1 MNVFSCDSLFR
12 RVWAATWLCAFAANA
27 LANPT
32 GMTVISGSATPTTS
46 GSQLTI
52 TTSQNAYL
60 NWQSFNIA
68 AGETT
73 VFNQPSATSIVW
85 NRINNQNPSQIFGSL
100 QANGIVVLLNSSGFY
115 FGPNSFLSAAGLVIS
130 TANYVP
136 PQNGGGG
143 WEFNGP
149 PPLKSIVNYG
159 QIQVGNGGSA
169 FLIADQIKN
178 HGSIEAPGGTVG
190 LAAGQTVLLS
200 ERPDGRGMSM
210 QVTLPRG
217 SVDNEGRL
225 IADGGTIAMNA
236 RVVNQNGFIQANS
249 VKNVNGTIE
258 LVASDQLTLGA
269 NSQIIAS
276 GDNSPSGSAG
286 GNVTLQSGNNFSDS
300 VGSQI
305 ITTGG
310 TQGGNGGNVEISAP
324 NVRSLNSSI
333 NARAQTGWTA
343 GKLLLDPDYI
353 ILDTSGS
360 GSAGSGTVLAGSNP
374 GGTLDLN
381 VNSAFANLAVSEII
395 LQAAYDIT
403 LAGGTSWNLSK
414 TIGAN
419 FGGVSSGLLTLEAG
433 RNIIFGDG
441 SKITDA
447 NNWSVT
453 LDAGYNFANNTI
465 QSGVGNIY
473 LNGGSGQSGSGSIQ
487 LSQGSINL
495 TAGNSIVVGSGC
507 QLIDDGGT
515 IGLYAQTVNQN
526 GLIQADSVGNQHG
539 VIELVASD
547 QLNLGASSQII
558 ANGDNSP
565 DGSAGGQIMLQTA
578 QTFSDDPD
586 SQIQARGGANGGDGG
601 KVLIYAAS
609 ANSQLDV
616 SAQAGSAAGSIY
628 YYPRVDD
635 LTLNAS
641 SLAPFAGF
649 SHVLFQAGGKITINN
664 IWDLSAS
671 TGTGDGQLIMEASG
685 NIALNNG
692 SQITDANNWGV
703 TLEAGYD
710 FASHSVDAGS
720 VSSITLNGNSSIQ
733 TAAGNLSLVAGK
745 DITVKT
751 GFVRS
756 TGGGNVSAWAL
767 AGSVNTGTY
776 AHGYQ
781 FLPVDSLDSTY
792 CQIEPI
798 NGVGGIST
806 EAGGNVTIT
815 AGGDVTS
822 YLPGGKNAT
831 TIGGDAGSGAFGPE
845 AGNVTIVAGGNVTGH
860 YVEANGTGAIY
871 AGVKM
876 ASGVPV
882 DADGNPVTD
891 GKSYVLNSSTG
902 SAGTSK
908 HKLALSLMAG
918 GWTVGAAQDIYLQEV
933 RNPNGVFNNAN
944 KFATPNGEIPSLAY
958 HYFDYALDAYVN
970 LSAGNSVQL
979 GDNSSS
985 LPRSDISVLVPMIY
999 APILNIVAGA
1009 GGVVLNGDSDPY
1021 NKLILF
1027 PSPQGSLTITTTDG
1041 GSLTGNLPLNSDG
1054 SPAIFNLIVSDSEQ
1068 TQFSLNQDIF
1078 GLTDHAITPVHYDN
1092 PTPIVLDIAGN
1103 MDSVLLG
1110 APEAAQITVKG
1121 DMINSRFRGMNLS
1134 SDPSQSIQV
1143 QVRKIDGSL
1152 GTATIKPGLTSINVT
1167 GDIINRSE
1175 FTTAGLSLP
1184 NLSLL
1189 SQGYPLFVSPLS
1201 YDPKT
1206 GLYTFTGAVTE
1217 QALMA
1222 LADLTIQKVDA
1233 KGQPLFD
1240 SQGNPVLQQ
1249 VNVLDP
1255 GVVPGTLGPNAQ
1267 TLLAAY
1273 VSGAATTTVMLAPD
1287 LSYLSEA
1294 YLGST
1299 LAGHLFYDSTAGKL
1313 TFQGAVT
1320 DQELLALADLT
1331 IQKVDAKGQPLF
1343 DSQGN
1348 PVLQQVNVLDP
1359 SVALGTLGPNARAL
1373 QAEYALLGPIPTSR
1387 DSGYLIGGGGLF
1399 NVTARNMDLGTT
1411 LGIVSLGVSFDTV
1424 TTPDGTI
1431 YPLAE
1436 YFTQGADI
1444 NVTTTGNLDMFSTSI
1459 SAVNGSD
1466 VSIHAGGNVNAG
1478 SADFSVNTAAVRG
1491 IYSTDQGNVY
1501 VYAGGDIDINGSRI
1515 AVYDT
1520 RQDNSSA
1527 TPGGSVTVVSG
1538 GNIDAGNG
1546 GSGFVVVGSFLVNP
1560 DHSVTPFTSTIP
1572 GSGIMEVSYTRNGNI
1587 LIEAPYGT
1595 VKAAAGGIIQL
1606 LLKGNPLPADTTLFQ
1621 VPINQADLAK
1631 MLDLA
1636 LTGKRNAALA
1646 LQEKL
1651 NGNPGDCA
1659 VDVFA
1664 GYELQQ
1670 LAVSLTPAEVL
1681 AGDTLQKI
1689 PDSLQAVVD
1698 KNGNWIE
1705 LSDSLTKAEVKA
1717 GDTLQKLPADLQFVV
1732 DKDGYP
1738 VVTALNLSDG
1748 IQVKTSDNQYVDA
1761 KGSGVIGAG
1770 TLTVK
1775 SSGDVSGNL
1784 FTFGDLNVIGANTVD
1799 VNAFSGGKADVSGN
1813 SLGDSK
1819 IFSIGGIDANGDS
1832 SNASLFSNDQISGG
1846 QNSLAAGTAA
1856 DAASQGA
1863 SQESASP
1870 AKTDETTVAD
1880 DDVKKKG
1887 KAVATVQKTGRV
1899 TVLLPPKHLSQN
1911 QTSSNHL

>member
-1 MNVFSCDSLFR
+1 
-12 RVWAATWLCAFAANA
+12 
-27 LANPT
+27 
-32 GMTVISGSATPTTS
+32 
-46 GSQLTI
+46 
-52 TTSQNAYL
+52 
-60 NWQSFNIA
+60 
-68 AGETT
+68 
-73 VFNQPSATSIVW
+73 
-85 NRINNQNPSQIFGSL
+85 
-100 QANGIVVLLNSSGFY
+100 
-115 FGPNSFLSAAGLVIS
+115 
-130 TANYVP
+130 
-136 PQNGGGG
+136 
-143 WEFNGP
+143 
-149 PPLKSIVNYG
+149 
-159 QIQVGNGGSA
+159 
-169 FLIADQIKN
+169 
-178 HGSIEAPGGTVG
+178 
-190 LAAGQTVLLS
+190 
-200 ERPDGRGMSM
+200 
-210 QVTLPRG
+210 
-217 SVDNEGRL
+217 
-225 IADGGTIAMNA
+225 
-236 RVVNQNGFIQANS
+236 
-249 VKNVNGTIE
+249 
-258 LVASDQLTLGA
+258 
-269 NSQIIAS
+269 
-276 GDNSPSGSAG
+276 
-286 GNVTLQSGNNFSDS
+286 
-300 VGSQI
+300 
-305 ITTGG
+305 
-310 TQGGNGGNVEISAP
+310 
-324 NVRSLNSSI
+324 
-333 NARAQTGWTA
+333 
-343 GKLLLDPDYI
+343 
-353 ILDTSGS
+353 
-360 GSAGSGTVLAGSNP
+360 
-374 GGTLDLN
+374 
-381 VNSAFANLAVSEII
+381 
-395 LQAAYDIT
+395 
-403 LAGGTSWNLSK
+403 
-414 TIGAN
+414 
-419 FGGVSSGLLTLEAG
+419 
-433 RNIIFGDG
+433 
-441 SKITDA
+441 
-447 NNWSVT
+447 
-453 LDAGYNFANNTI
+453 
-465 QSGVGNIY
+465 
-473 LNGGSGQSGSGSIQ
+473 
-487 LSQGSINL
+487 
-495 TAGNSIVVGSGC
+495 
-507 QLIDDGGT
+507 
-515 IGLYAQTVNQN
+515 
-526 GLIQADSVGNQHG
+526 
-539 VIELVASD
+539 
-547 QLNLGASSQII
+547 
-558 ANGDNSP
+558 
-565 DGSAGGQIMLQTA
+565 
-578 QTFSDDPD
+578 
-586 SQIQARGGANGGDGG
+586 
-601 KVLIYAAS
+601 
-609 ANSQLDV
+609 
-616 SAQAGSAAGSIY
+616 
-628 YYPRVDD
+628 
-635 LTLNAS
+635 
-641 SLAPFAGF
+641 
-649 SHVLFQAGGKITINN
+649 
-664 IWDLSAS
+664 
-671 TGTGDGQLIMEASG
+671 
-685 NIALNNG
+685 
-692 SQITDANNWGV
+692 
-703 TLEAGYD
+703 
-710 FASHSVDAGS
+710 
-720 VSSITLNGNSSIQ
+720 
-733 TAAGNLSLVAGK
+733 
-745 DITVKT
+745 
-751 GFVRS
+751 
-756 TGGGNVSAWAL
+756 
-767 AGSVNTGTY
+767 
-776 AHGYQ
+776 
-781 FLPVDSLDSTY
+781 
-792 CQIEPI
+792 
-798 NGVGGIST
+798 
-806 EAGGNVTIT
+806 
-815 AGGDVTS
+815 
-822 YLPGGKNAT
+822 
-831 TIGGDAGSGAFGPE
+831 
-845 AGNVTIVAGGNVTGH
+845 
-860 YVEANGTGAIY
+860 
-871 AGVKM
+871 
-876 ASGVPV
+876 
-882 DADGNPVTD
+882 
-891 GKSYVLNSSTG
+891 
-902 SAGTSK
+902 
-908 HKLALSLMAG
+908 
-918 GWTVGAAQDIYLQEV
+918 
-933 RNPNGVFNNAN
+933 
-944 KFATPNGEIPSLAY
+944 
-958 HYFDYALDAYVN
+958 
-970 LSAGNSVQL
+970 
-979 GDNSSS
+979 
-985 LPRSDISVLVPMIY
+985 
-999 APILNIVAGA
+999 
-1009 GGVVLNGDSDPY
+1009 
-1021 NKLILF
+1021 
-1027 PSPQGSLTITTTDG
+1027 
-1041 GSLTGNLPLNSDG
+1041 
-1054 SPAIFNLIVSDSEQ
+1054 
-1068 TQFSLNQDIF
+1068 
-1078 GLTDHAITPVHYDN
+1078 
-1092 PTPIVLDIAGN
+1092 
-1103 MDSVLLG
+1103 
-1110 APEAAQITVKG
+1110 
-1121 DMINSRFRGMNLS
+1121 
-1134 SDPSQSIQV
+1134 
-1143 QVRKIDGSL
+1143 
-1152 GTATIKPGLTSINVT
+1152 
-1167 GDIINRSE
+1167 
-1175 FTTAGLSLP
+1175 
-1184 NLSLL
+1184 
-1189 SQGYPLFVSPLS
+1189 
-1201 YDPKT
+1201 
-1206 GLYTFTGAVTE
+1206 
-1217 QALMA
+1217 
-1222 LADLTIQKVDA
+1222 
-1233 KGQPLFD
+1233 
-1240 SQGNPVLQQ
+1240 
-1249 VNVLDP
+1249 
-1255 GVVPGTLGPNAQ
+1255 
-1267 TLLAAY
+1267 
-1273 VSGAATTTVMLAPD
+1273 
-1287 LSYLSEA
+1287 LSEA